1 MRVLIV
7 EDELSLLRII
17 SKRLKE
23 EGYSVD
29 TAKDGKEG
37 LYLAETIDY
46 DCIIL
51 DIMIPVIDGVSLLK
65 KIRTKKIM
73 VPVLFLTAKDSVI
86 DRVEGLDSGADDYLV
101 KPFSF
106 DELSARIRA
115 LLRRQTNSKD
125 NFLKLGDL
133 TVDLITHEVFKGKV
147 LVQLT
152 SKEYAI
158 LEYLLRNKNRI
169 LTKSQIAEHVWNYD
183 FDYSSNIVEVYIRYL
198 RRKIDNNPRTKLI
211 HTVRGTGYIIKEK
224 NDHQENTFI
233 GGNK

>member
-1 MRVLIV
+1 M
-7 EDELSLLRII
+7 
-17 SKRLKE
+17 
-23 EGYSVD
+23 
-29 TAKDGKEG
+29 
-37 LYLAETIDY
+37 
-46 DCIIL
+46 
-51 DIMIPVIDGVSLLK
+51 IDGVSLLK
-65 KIRTKKIM
+65 KIRAKRIM
-73 VPVLFLTAKDSVI
+73 VPVLFLTARDSII

-106 DELSARIRA
+106 DELSARVRA
-115 LLRRQTNSKD
+115 LLRRQTDIKD

-133 TVDLITHEVFKGKV
+133 TVNLITHEVFKGKA
-147 LVQLT
+147 LAQLT

-198 RRKIDNNPRTKLI
+198 RRKIDNNPKSKLI

-224 NDHQENTFI
+224 NDCQ
-233 GGNK
+233 